1 MYPLKNKK
9 HKPIVM
15 VIMGG
20 NKKKRSLKWLK
31 YPGNNDAIGN
41 NDTALAKAY
50 HFNILSMLNKEV
62 KRYSGVSVTIMSQP
76 MFSHTKN
83 SPILAAIIP
92 Q

>member
-1 MYPLKNKK
+1 
-9 HKPIVM
+9 M

-62 KRYSGVSVTIMSQP
+62 KRYSGVSVTITNNSIFSQ
-76 MFSHTKN
+76 MKN
-83 SPILAAIIP
+83 SPMHAAMIP
-92 Q
+92 QYNFK